1 MISLEG
7 EIVSSVNSVL
17 YGLSTD
23 EKPIDTF
30 NGLEIP
36 NGAKFIEMDTQKIKF
51 YDKDTESWIPRED

>member
-23 EKPIDTF
+23 EKPIGTF
-30 NGLEIP
+30 NDLEIP
-36 NGAKFIEMDTQKIKF
+36 NGAQFIEMDSKEIKF
-51 YDKDTESWIPRED
+51 YDAENSAWV

>member
-7 EIVSSVNSVL
+7 EIANSVNSIF

-23 EKPIDTF
+23 EKPTETF

-36 NGAKFIEMDTQKIKF
+36 NAAKFFEIDTKKVYF
-51 YDKDTESWIPRED
+51 YDKDTDTWI

>member
-23 EKPIDTF
+23 EKPIGTF
-30 NGLEIP
+30 NGLDIP

-51 YDKDTESWIPRED
+51 YDKDTDSWIPEED

>member
-1 MISLEG
+1 MVTLEG
-7 EIVSSVNSVL
+7 EIMKSVNSVL
-17 YGLSTD
+17 YGKSTD
-23 EKPIDTF
+23 EKPIGTF